1 MGGSVQAM
9 MRAAGYSNEKDF
21 FKAVELGKV
30 LTKDVLPKF
39 SQELKNMSRAGGA
52 LDKTMESTPAQFTRF
67 MNALTDAKLVFYDN
81 GMNEGLAYMFKEFA
95 DTLKDLNPLM
105 MALGKVFKGAL
116 MTITFAFKALAIPF
130 KFVIKL
136 FENLGEVF
144 ESLGLKDAGGML
156 WTLVG
161 GAGGGLLLLMASK
174 FGVVAKAVNLVNAAL
189 LTTLARL
196 APFIAA
202 YAAIEDVFLWAK
214 HGDKYDT
221 VTGTAINA
229 ISENSIGRRYLS
241 NTNSFKDD
249 GLLTKGLGGQM
260 AMLEM
265 WKAVFTGDR
274 SALTV
279 HVNDSEFAKAI
290 TVTSERNNQ
299 AKTAATQSEV
309 SQ

>member
-9 MRAAGYSNEKDF
+9 MRAAGYTNEKEF
-21 FKAVELGKV
+21 FKAVEQGKV

-39 SQELKNMSRAGGA
+39 AEELKNMSRAGGA
-52 LDKTMESTPAQFTRF
+52 LDKTMQSTPAQFMRF
-67 MNALTDAKLVFYDN
+67 MNALTDAKLAFYDN

-95 DTLKDLNPLM
+95 DTIKDLNPLM
-105 MALGKVFKGAL
+105 IALGKIFKGAM
-116 MTITFAFKALAIPF
+116 MTITFALKALAIPF

-144 ESLGLKDAGGML
+144 ESLGLKDAGGMI

-161 GAGGGLLLLMASK
+161 GAGGGVLLLMASK
-174 FGVVAKAVNLVNAAL
+174 FGIVAKAVNLVNVAL

-221 VTGTAINA
+221 VTGTVIKA
-229 ISENSIGRRYLS
+229 ISENSVGKRYLS
-241 NTNSFKDD
+241 NPESFSES
-249 GLLTKGLGGQM
+249 GFLTKGFASQV
-260 AMLEM
+260 AMIET

-274 SALTV
+274 AALTV

-290 TVTSERNNQ
+290 TVTTEKNNQ
-299 AKTAATQSEV
+299 ARTAATQSEV